1 MFAPMTALHLAV
13 LFTASLFFGM
23 ALCLEVGRR
32 IGARRLLH
40 DDQRGRAGAGA
51 VEGAIFGLL
60 GLLIAF
66 TFSGAYGRFEGR
78 RQLTIAEANNIGTAW
93 LRLDLLPPAS
103 QPALRGLFR
112 QYVDSRLA
120 AYAKLPDITAA
131 VAEIKHS
138 LQLQNEIWKQAVAA
152 CQTPDGQRAIMPML
166 TALNAMFDIVTDR
179 TTALRTHTPEIVFVM
194 LGVLALISALLAGMG
209 MAGAQ
214 HRSWVH
220 ILGFTLIVSLTVYVI
235 LDLEYPR
242 LGLIRIDA
250 VDQLLRDVRQGM
262 D

>member
-1 MFAPMTALHLAV
+1 MRHT
-13 LFTASLFFGM
+13 
-23 ALCLEVGRR
+23 
-32 IGARRLLH
+32 
-40 DDQRGRAGAGA
+40 
-51 VEGAIFGLL
+51 
-60 GLLIAF
+60 
-66 TFSGAYGRFEGR
+66 
-78 RQLTIAEANNIGTAW
+78 
-93 LRLDLLPPAS
+93 
-103 QPALRGLFR
+103 
-112 QYVDSRLA
+112 
-120 AYAKLPDITAA
+120 
-131 VAEIKHS
+131 
-138 LQLQNEIWKQAVAA
+138 LQH
-152 CQTPDGQRAIMPML
+152 GQRAIMPML

-179 TTALRTHTPEIVFVM
+179 TTALKTHTPEIVFVM